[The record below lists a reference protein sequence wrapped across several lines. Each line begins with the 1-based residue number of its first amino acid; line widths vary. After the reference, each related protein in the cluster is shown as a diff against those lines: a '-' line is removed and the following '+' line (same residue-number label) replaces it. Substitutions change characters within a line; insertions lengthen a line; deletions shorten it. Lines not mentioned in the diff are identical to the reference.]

1 MSKIGSD
8 ILKGAREALAH
19 ARGERVAGIVVHV
32 PEEVDVR
39 AIRRRTGLSQAA
51 FAARY
56 GFAKAA
62 VQDWEQG
69 RRKPERSARL
79 FLKVLEKEPEA
90 VDRALAVA

>member
-1 MSKIGSD
+1 MSKVGSD
-8 ILKGAREALAH
+8 IIKGAREALAY
-19 ARGERVAGIVVHV
+19 ARGERVEGIVVHV

-56 GFAKAA
+56 GFTKSA

-69 RRKPERSARL
+69 RRKPERAARL
-79 FLKVLEKEPEA
+79 FLKVLDREPEA
-90 VDRALAVA
+90 VERALTAA